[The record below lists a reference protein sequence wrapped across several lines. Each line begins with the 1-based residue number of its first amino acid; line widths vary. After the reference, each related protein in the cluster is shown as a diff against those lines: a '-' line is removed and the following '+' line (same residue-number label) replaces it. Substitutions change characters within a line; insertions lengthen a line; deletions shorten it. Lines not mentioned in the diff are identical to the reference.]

1 MPDPVGHDPIDTAR
15 GYICDDIRPIAVVV
29 ADGERGAASP
39 VVPVQEIGAKAT
51 YPPGRS
57 PALVRHVEV
66 VVGLARRAILR
77 PATNG
82 RSLANEAIR

>member
-1 MPDPVGHDPIDTAR
+1 MANSAIYDPTGQIHSNVG
-15 GYICDDIRPIAVVV
+15 GDIRPIAVVV

-39 VVPVQEIGAKAT
+39 VVLVEEIGAKAT

-57 PALVRHVEV
+57 PAMVRPVEV

-82 RSLANEAIR
+82 RSLAKEAIP